1 MEKLPSY
8 MVFKTNVCLGTF
20 DDILA
25 IISKTKNTGQ
35 KVSIDTSNTVV
46 VSLAAINSKFRKA
59 LETFDILFSDSMP
72 LVWYLRMLGGKIKT
86 TCYAPEATLRIWDR
100 FSGNSKI
107 MVIGSDDKTKT
118 LFESKF
124 NKPAAWVTSRIDP
137 DHPDAIS
144 RLIRQVNS
152 VDPDIL
158 FLALGCPKSY
168 YLLHKI
174 YAQIRRGVIIHVG
187 GSFDIVSG
195 RARITPVKLQK
206 SGLGWLFRLTREPDR
221 LIKRYLIFNTLFI
234 LCVFRYFLKNRRQ
247 AADS

>member
-1 MEKLPSY
+1 
-8 MVFKTNVCLGTF
+8 MVFKTKVCLGTF
-20 DDILA
+20 DDILT
-25 IISKTKNTGQ
+25 IIRETMATGQ
-35 KVSIDTSNTVV
+35 RVCIDTSNTVV
-46 VSLAAINSKFRKA
+46 VSLAAINGKFRKA
-59 LETFDILFSDSMP
+59 LETFDILLSDSMP
-72 LVWYLRMLGGKIKT
+72 LVWYLRLLGSRIKT

-107 MVIGSDDKTKT
+107 MVIGSDDKTKA

-124 NKPAAWVTSRIDP
+124 NKPASWVTSRIDP
-137 DHPDAIS
+137 DDPEAVS
-144 RLIRQVNS
+144 RLIRQINR

-168 YLLHKI
+168 YMLQKI
-174 YAQIRRGVIIHVG
+174 KAQIKRGAIIHVG

-195 RARITPVKLQK
+195 RKRITPAKFQKL
-206 SGLGWLFRLTREPDR
+206 GLGWLFRLTQEPCR
-221 LIKRYLIFNTLFI
+221 LIKRYMIFNTLFI

>member
-1 MEKLPSY
+1 MEKLPSL
-8 MVFKTNVCLGTF
+8 MVFKTRVCLGTF
-20 DDILA
+20 DDILT
-25 IISKTKNTGQ
+25 IIRETKSAGQ

-46 VSLAAINSKFRKA
+46 VSLAAINGKFREA

-72 LVWYLRMLGGKIKT
+72 LVWYLRLLGSRIKT

-107 MVIGSDDKTKT
+107 MVVGSDDKTRA

-137 DHPDAIS
+137 DNPAAVS
-144 RLIRQVNS
+144 QLIRQVNS

-168 YLLHKI
+168 YMLQKI
-174 YAQIRRGVIIHVG
+174 KAQIKRGAIIHVG

-195 RARITPVKLQK
+195 RKRITPAKFQKL
-206 SGLGWLFRLTREPDR
+206 GLGWLFRLTQEPGR
-221 LIKRYLIFNTLFI
+221 LTKRYMIFNTLFI